1 MFSATTALAALGF
14 ALTANAHLFISS
26 PQPIA
31 GTAPKDPLDA
41 SGSNFPCHGVSLP
54 ASGGEKMAAGSP
66 QLLAFDTGNG
76 ANTAVHGG
84 GSCQISITYETDA
97 AKVKDPKNWFVIYSI
112 ESGCPTNSM
121 LNLDGSYQG
130 PDGTYT
136 GSYDCTD
143 PKTNGV
149 DCVNQFNFTIPKGV
163 KDGHA
168 IMAWTWFNNV
178 GNRELYM
185 NCINTQLSGGDGSEM
200 SEFPSMFVANMA
212 SVDQCPTTEGV
223 NVKFPFPG
231 KYVTTKLA
239 SGAAAHTASTYPIQV
254 PTGVGCAQDGA
265 PVGGGGPAPSYGG
278 SAAPGSSSAP
288 AASSPAASAQPSG
301 SPSPSGGILTV
312 TTIHTITGSS
322 APSSAAPSAP
332 AGASSAM
339 GSSVAP
345 SAPAGAS
352 SAAPSYPP
360 TSSGSPSTG
369 GSCANGKV
377 SCSSPGSVV
386 CIGSS
391 QFGIC
396 DVDNCAVPQALAAGT
411 HCSGGVV
418 AKRDHVRRHIAHHG
432 VHRNA
437 F

>member
-1 MFSATTALAALGF
+1 M
-14 ALTANAHLFISS
+14 
-26 PQPIA
+26 PIV
-31 GTAPKDPLDA
+31 GTAPKSPLDA

-54 ASGGEKMAAGSP
+54 SSGGEKMAAGSS

-97 AKVKDPKNWFVIYSI
+97 AKVKDPKNWYVIYSI
-112 ESGCPTNSM
+112 ESGCPTNTL

-136 GSYDCTD
+136 GSFDCTD

-200 SEFPSMFVANMA
+200 ADFPSMFVANMA
-212 SVDQCPTTEGV
+212 DIESCPTTEAV

-231 KYVTTKLA
+231 KYVTTKLP
-239 SGAAAHTASTYPIQV
+239 SGPDSKTASTYPIAV
-254 PTGVGCAQDGA
+254 PTGANCAQDGA
-265 PVGGGGPAPSYGG
+265 LVGGGGPAPTHGG
-278 SAAPGSSSAP
+278 SAAPGPSHSAP
-288 AASSPAASAQPSG
+288 APSAQPSG
-301 SPSPSGGILTV
+301 SGSPSGIATL
-312 TTIHTITGSS
+312 TTISTVSADPSGAVPSLPPGGSS
-322 APSSAAPSAP
+322 AASSAGPSAAPSVAPSAAPSAVPSAAPSAAPSAP
-332 AGASSAM
+332 
-339 GSSVAP
+339 P
-345 SAPAGAS
+345 
-352 SAAPSYPP
+352 SAAPSGAPSAAP
-360 TSSGSPSTG
+360 SAAPAPSGSTG
-369 GSCANGKV
+369 GG
-377 SCSSPGSVV
+377 SCSNGQVACSNPGSVV
-386 CIGSS
+386 CIGTN

-396 DVDNCAVPQALAAGT
+396 DISNCAVPQALAAGT
-411 HCSGGVV
+411 HCAGGVV
-418 AKRDHVRRHIAHHG
+418 SKRSDHVRRHVERRF
-432 VHRNA
+432 VHRNVL
-437 F
+437 

>member
-1 MFSATTALAALGF
+1 MFSQITALAALGF

-54 ASGGEKMAAGSP
+54 SSGGEKMAAGSN

-76 ANTAVHGG
+76 LNTAVHGG

-97 AKVKDPKNWFVIYSI
+97 AKVKDPKNWYVIYSI
-112 ESGCPTNSM
+112 ESGCPTNSL
-121 LNLDGSYQG
+121 LNLDGSYTG
-130 PDGTYT
+130 PSGTYT
-136 GSYDCTD
+136 GSFDCTD

-163 KDGHA
+163 KSGHA

-185 NCINTQLSGGDGSEM
+185 NCVNTQLTGGDGSEL
-200 SEFPSMFVANMA
+200 SSFPSMFVANMA

-239 SGAAAHTASTYPIQV
+239 AAATSSYPIQV
-254 PTGVGCAQDGA
+254 PTGAGCSGDGA
-265 PVGGGGPAPSYGG
+265 PAGG
-278 SAAPGSSSAP
+278 SAPTNSASPGKSSAP
-288 AASSPAASAQPSG
+288 AASSPAGSAQPSG
-301 SPSPSGGILTV
+301 HARPSNGILTI
-312 TTIHTITGSS
+312 TTLHTIAGT
-322 APSSAAPSAP
+322 AAPSAP

-339 GSSVAP
+339 GSSTPAAL
-345 SAPAGAS
+345 SAPA
-352 SAAPSYPP
+352 PSG
-360 TSSGSPSTG
+360 TPSTG
-369 GSCANGKV
+369 GSCTAGQV
-377 SCSSPGSVV
+377 SCSSPGAVV
-386 CIGSS
+386 CIGTS

-396 DVDNCAVPQALAAGT
+396 NINNCALPQALAAGT
-411 HCSGGVV
+411 HCNSGVIQ
-418 AKRDHVRRHIAHHG
+418 KRDHVRRHIGHHA
-432 VHRNA
+432 VHRNVL
-437 F
+437 